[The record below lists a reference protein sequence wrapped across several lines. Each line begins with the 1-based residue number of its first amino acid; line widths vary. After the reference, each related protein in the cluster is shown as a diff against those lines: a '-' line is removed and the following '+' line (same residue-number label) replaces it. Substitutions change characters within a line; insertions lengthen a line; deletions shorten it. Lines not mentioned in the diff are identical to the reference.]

1 MSQLSYIGLES
12 VGSIVTEQG
21 IVFPTDLS
29 EAPETASDA
38 EEMMGVHIMDTTNEW
53 WESMSCQDA
62 VRLFPFLANITELYN
77 TEGYLQWAMDMGD
90 LVVEANNQM
99 SLYGASI
106 EEGWNFDEAV
116 NEFSTYQIGGT
127 I

>member
-1 MSQLSYIGLES
+1 MSYIGLES
-12 VGSIVTEQG
+12 AGSIVTEDV
-21 IVFPTDLS
+21 IVFPT
-29 EAPETASDA
+29 TVSDTP
-38 EEMMGVHIMDTTNEW
+38 GIHIQDCDNEW

-90 LVVEANNQM
+90 VVVEANNQM

-106 EEGWNFDEAV
+106 EESWDFNEAV
-116 NEFSTYQIGGT
+116 NEFSTYQIGSS

>member
-1 MSQLSYIGLES
+1 MNNIELNSNGTAVDEN
-12 VGSIVTEQG
+12 G
-21 IVFPTDLS
+21 ITHPIFADGTIDMD
-29 EAPETASDA
+29 EGMA
-38 EEMMGVHIMDTTNEW
+38 VHIQDCDNEW

-90 LVVEANNQM
+90 VVVEANNQM

-106 EEGWNFDEAV
+106 EESWDFNEAV
-116 NEFSTYQIGGT
+116 NEFSTYQIGST